1 MNTIKSISAARWG
14 VLALFAITILM
25 NYLSQSI
32 LFDGQTIGTV
42 SDKYST
48 LITPAGYAFS
58 IWGLI
63 YLTLGAYVY
72 YQAFQAN
79 PAHNIFDRIAPPLI
93 LNLIANSLWLV
104 AFQSEYI
111 TLSVVFMLVIL
122 ATLIVITIQW
132 VKDRSLP
139 IRLKTKLRIPFS
151 LYLGWISVA
160 TIVNLSV
167 LAKYTNWNVLG
178 LSEPTWVVIMTTAG
192 ATLAIFVLLATRD
205 VVYPLVLVWAYIAI
219 AVAQPDNQLILTA
232 ALGWA
237 GILLIS
243 DLIYFIRQWRR
254 EKVLV

>member
-1 MNTIKSISAARWG
+1 MNTAKSVSTARWG
-14 VLALFAITILM
+14 VLAFFVITILM
-25 NYLSQSI
+25 NYLSQSV
-32 LFDGQTIGTV
+32 LFDGQTIGGV

-72 YQAFQAN
+72 YQTFQAS
-79 PAHNIFDRIAPPLI
+79 PEYNIFDRIAPPLI

-111 TLSVVFMLVIL
+111 ALSALLMLVIL
-122 ATLIVITIQW
+122 ATLIIITIQW
-132 VKDRSLP
+132 VKDRALP
-139 IRLKTKLRIPFS
+139 THLKVKVRIPFS

-167 LAKYTNWNVLG
+167 LAKYTEWNVLG
-178 LSEPTWVVIMTTAG
+178 LSEPTWVVIMTTVGVA
-192 ATLAIFVLLATRD
+192 LAVLILLATHD
-205 VVYPLVLVWAYIAI
+205 VVYPLVFVWAYIAI
-219 AVAQPDNQLILTA
+219 AVAQPESEHIRLA

-237 GILLIS
+237 VVLLII
-243 DLIYFIRQWRR
+243 DAAYFIRQRQR
-254 EKVLV
+254 KKVLA

>member
-14 VLALFAITILM
+14 VLALFVITILM

-72 YQAFQAN
+72 YQTFQAN
-79 PAHNIFDRIAPPLI
+79 PAHKIFDRIAPPLI

-104 AFQSEYI
+104 AFQSEFI
-111 TLSVVFMLVIL
+111 ALSVVFMLVIL
-122 ATLIVITIQW
+122 ATLIIITIQW
-132 VKDRSLP
+132 GKDQSLP
-139 IRLKTKLRIPFS
+139 ARLKAKLRIPFS

-167 LAKYTNWNVLG
+167 LAKYTDWNVLG
-178 LSEPTWVVIMTTAG
+178 LSEPTWVVIMTTVG

-219 AVAQPDNQLILTA
+219 AVAQPDNQLILIA
-232 ALGWA
+232 ALAWA

-243 DLIYFIRQWRR
+243 DLIYFIRQWRS
-254 EKVLV
+254 EKIMV